1 MQATPAATVAHS
13 GAWHGAADTDPVLAD
28 EDVKGERGRVRS
40 SFCCCQKI
48 MFLIFLLTCSKHF
61 SARPHLRPG
70 RDDRRHH
77 ALLLA
82 ELGAH
87 LRQVRHVALPV
98 FPPQFCAGSA
108 RVFNVDWFV
117 CQLCQL

>member
-48 MFLIFLLTCSKHF
+48 MYLSFFYSNTSTSSLAGLIFDLDGTIVDTMPFYWPSWAHTCAKFGMSRF
-61 SARPHLRPG
+61 LCSLRSSAQ
-70 RDDRRHH
+70 
-77 ALLLA
+77 AL
-82 ELGAH
+82 
-87 LRQVRHVALPV
+87 
-98 FPPQFCAGSA
+98 SA
-108 RVFNVDWFV
+108 
-117 CQLCQL
+117 C